1 MNYVIILAGGT
12 GTRVGLDR
20 PKQFVEIFDK
30 PVIAYTIDIFEEH
43 KDINAICIVCHREW
57 REYLEDMVSRYKY
70 KKIKWITDGGNTFQ
84 ESVISGI
91 NTLKGNIKKNDNVL
105 IHYAASPF
113 TSQDIVTDVIRKT
126 EEKRSAVS
134 ITPCYQLMGTNDGEY
149 SAKWVDRDELVQ
161 IASPQG
167 FRFDYLLDIYE
178 RAEKAGILDKIEPH
192 TTSLMYALGDKIN
205 KAYGN
210 QTNIKITTRE
220 DIELFKGWVLLKNAK
235 RNLLI

>member
-57 REYLEDMVSRYKY
+57 KGYLEDIVSRYEY
-70 KKIKWITDGGNTFQ
+70 KKIKWITEGGNTFQ

-91 NTLKGNIKKNDNVL
+91 NTLKGNIRKNDNVL

-113 TSQDIVTDVIRKT
+113 TSQVIVTDVIRKT

-134 ITPCYQLMGTNDGEY
+134 ITPCYQLM
-149 SAKWVDRDELVQ
+149 
-161 IASPQG
+161 
-167 FRFDYLLDIYE
+167 
-178 RAEKAGILDKIEPH
+178 
-192 TTSLMYALGDKIN
+192 
-205 KAYGN
+205 
-210 QTNIKITTRE
+210 
-220 DIELFKGWVLLKNAK
+220 
-235 RNLLI
+235 

>member
-167 FRFDYLLDIYE
+167 APAPSATAFAI
-178 RAEKAGILDKIEPH
+178 A
-192 TTSLMYALGDKIN
+192 S
-205 KAYGN
+205 
-210 QTNIKITTRE
+210 
-220 DIELFKGWVLLKNAK
+220 VLPVPLQ
-235 RNLLI
+235 

>member
-12 GTRVGLDR
+12 GTRAGLNR

-43 KDINAICIVCHREW
+43 NDIDAVCIVCHHEW
-57 REYLEDMVSRYKY
+57 RQYLEDIVSGYKY
-70 KKIKWITDGGNTFQ
+70 KKIKWSADGGNTFQ

-91 NTLKGNIKKNDNVL
+91 NTLKGNIKKNDTVL

-113 TSQDIVTDVIRKT
+113 TSQEIVTDVIRKT
-126 EEKRSAVS
+126 EEKKSAVS
-134 ITPCYQLMGTNDGEY
+134 ITPCYQLMGTNDGDY
-149 SAKWVDRDELVQ
+149 SAKWVNRDELIQ

-167 FRFDYLLDIYE
+167 YRFDYLLDIYK
-178 RAEKAGILDKIEPH
+178 RAEKARILDKTEPH
-192 TTSLMYALGDKIN
+192 TTSLMYALGDRVN

-220 DIELFKGWVLLKNAK
+220 DIELFKGWVLLKK
-235 RNLLI
+235 CEKL